1 MDRYRRILDN
11 FFLWYE
17 SKYYHKIFI
26 FFSSFLLI
34 FLLNDFLVLKK
45 IFLKKEKINQDY
57 LVIQRALRPFYLP
70 VCATSSCRSTLTI
83 PLFNS
88 QQFIV
93 NTMLFGS
100 EHRFFLWPFISN
112 PFDFLVNPSLCGLSA
127 YSIRYFFLQFKKF
140 TLL

>member
-17 SKYYHKIFI
+17 SKYYHKIFV

-34 FLLNDFLVLKK
+34 FLLNNFLFLKK
-45 IFLKKEKINQDY
+45 NFLKKEKINQDY

-83 PLFNS
+83 PLFDS

-100 EHRFFLWPFISN
+100 EHRFFY
-112 PFDFLVNPSLCGLSA
+112 GHLSA
-127 YSIRYFFLQFKKF
+127 IPLIF
-140 TLL
+140 